1 VEAPED
7 TTPLKIGRA
16 AERLYASGG
25 ILEKLMR
32 ENYQE
37 GLVKFQHKS
46 FPNQEEKDQWI
57 AWVKGLDKKER
68 AIVRSKSWE

>member
-1 VEAPED
+1 
-7 TTPLKIGRA
+7 
-16 AERLYASGG
+16 
-25 ILEKLMR
+25 MR